1 VPTRALDAAAYLQAF
16 VLSGVVT
23 VLATRAYLQATG
35 YPQLGGGGLH
45 VAHVLWGGL
54 LMAVGLGVA
63 LVFLGGGP
71 RTAGAII
78 GGVGF
83 GLFIDEVGKFVTT
96 RTDYFYA
103 PAAGII
109 YGAFALLVVLT
120 QAVRGRTRLT
130 AAERTANALD
140 LVLSGVPGG
149 LTDRRRVAVLRLV
162 QGTGPTTEGALIRLL
177 DAVPRR
183 EPPPVRFWQR
193 WAALGR
199 RVAAW
204 LAARRWLVWPVV
216 VYLVAEPVV
225 TVAAVLFDEVTGHLD
240 QQREWGAVLGT
251 SIAAL
256 ITAVLSVRAA
266 FRLRGDRIGAFRL
279 FKLALLVDLLFGQIF
294 NFTVNQFGAVTALAV
309 DLLLLGVV
317 TAEHRRLGRQEAR
330 SPSWTRPGGTAV
342 PTPDKSDADG
352 PAE

>member
-1 VPTRALDAAAYLQAF
+1 MSPGSSRRRRTRPGLDWLRHRVPTRAVDAAAYLQAF

-23 VLATRAYLQATG
+23 VLLTRAYLKAAG

-54 LMAVGLGVA
+54 LMTAGLGIA
-63 LVFLGGGP
+63 MIFLGGGP
-71 RTAGAII
+71 RMAGAIV

-130 AAERTANALD
+130 PDERTANALD
-140 LVLSGVPGG
+140 MVLGGVPGG
-149 LTDRRRVAVLRLV
+149 LTARRRAAVLRLV
-162 QGTGPTTEGALIRLL
+162 RGSGPATEEAVVRLL

-193 WAALGR
+193 WAARGR
-199 RVAAW
+199 RVVAW
-204 LAARRWLVWPVV
+204 LTARRWLIWPVV
-216 VYLVAEPVV
+216 VYLVVEPVV
-225 TVAAVLFDEVTGHLD
+225 TVVAVLVDGVTGELD

-251 SIAAL
+251 SVAAL

-266 FRLRGDRIGAFRL
+266 LRLRRDPADAFRL

-294 NFTVNQFGAVTALAV
+294 NFTVNQFGAVSALAV

-317 TAEHRRLGRQEAR
+317 TAEHRRLCRQ
-330 SPSWTRPGGTAV
+330 V
-342 PTPDKSDADG
+342 PPAD
-352 PAE
+352 

>member
-1 VPTRALDAAAYLQAF
+1 MPTRSVDAAAYLEAF

-23 VLATRAYLQATG
+23 VLLTRAYLQATG

-54 LMAVGLGVA
+54 LMAAGLGIA

-71 RTAGAII
+71 RTAGAIV

-120 QAVRGRTRLT
+120 QAVRGRIRLT
-130 AAERTANALD
+130 PAERTANALD
-140 LVLSGVPGG
+140 MVLSGVPGG
-149 LTDRRRVAVLRLV
+149 LTDRRRAAVLRLV
-162 QGTGPTTEGALIRLL
+162 RGSGPATEAAVRRLL

-193 WAALGR
+193 WVAASR
-199 RVAAW
+199 RVVAW
-204 LAARRWLVWPVV
+204 LTARRWLVWPVV
-216 VYLVAEPVV
+216 VYLVVEPVV
-225 TVAAVLFDEVTGHLD
+225 TVVGVLLAGVTGELD

-266 FRLRGDRIGAFRL
+266 LRLRRDRADAFRL

-294 NFTVNQFGAVTALAV
+294 NFTVNQFGAVSALAV
-309 DLLLLGVV
+309 DLFLLGVV
-317 TAEHRRLGRQEAR
+317 TAEHRRLCLQA
-330 SPSWTRPGGTAV
+330 SPL
-342 PTPDKSDADG
+342 DD
-352 PAE
+352 

>member
-1 VPTRALDAAAYLQAF
+1 MPTRSVEAASYLEAF

-23 VLATRAYLQATG
+23 VLLTRAYLRATG

-54 LMAVGLGVA
+54 LMAVGLGIA
-63 LVFLGGGP
+63 LLFLGGGP
-71 RTAGAII
+71 RTAGAIV

-83 GLFIDEVGKFVTT
+83 GLFIDEVGKFVTS

-130 AAERTANALD
+130 PAERTANALD
-140 LVLSGVPGG
+140 LVLGGVPGG

-162 QGTGPTTEGALIRLL
+162 RGSGPAAEAAVARLL

-193 WAALGR
+193 WVTRSR
-199 RVAAW
+199 RVVAW
-204 LAARRWLVWPVV
+204 LTARRWLVYPVV
-216 VYLVAEPVV
+216 VYLVVEPVV
-225 TVAAVLFDEVTGHLD
+225 TVAGVLLAGVTGELD

-251 SIAAL
+251 SVAAL

-266 FRLRGDRIGAFRL
+266 LRLRRDRADAFRL

-294 NFTVNQFGAVTALAV
+294 NFTVNQFGAVSAVAV
-309 DLLLLGVV
+309 DLFLLGVV
-317 TAEHRRLGRQEAR
+317 TAEHHRLCREDPPLAG
-330 SPSWTRPGGTAV
+330 
-342 PTPDKSDADG
+342 
-352 PAE
+352 

>member
-1 VPTRALDAAAYLQAF
+1 MPTRALDAAAYLQAF

-23 VLATRAYLQATG
+23 VLALRAYLQATG
-35 YPQLGGGGLH
+35 FPQLGGGGLH

-78 GGVGF
+78 GGIGF
-83 GLFIDEVGKFVTT
+83 GLFIDEVGKFVTA

-120 QAVRGRTRLT
+120 QAVRGRTGRTRLT
-130 AAERTANALD
+130 PAERTANALD
-140 LVLSGVPGG
+140 LVLSGLPGG
-149 LTDRRRVAVLRLV
+149 LTDRRRIAALRLV
-162 QGTGPTTEGALIRLL
+162 QGTGPTTEAAMVQLL

-193 WAALGR
+193 AADRAR
-199 RVAAW
+199 RLAAW
-204 LAARRWLVWPVV
+204 AAARRWLVWPVV
-216 VYLVAEPVV
+216 VYLVIEPVG
-225 TVAAVLFDEVTGHLD
+225 TVIAVAVDGVTGELD

-251 SIAAL
+251 SVAAL

-266 FRLRGDRIGAFRL
+266 WLLRRNRADAFGL

-294 NFTVNQFGAVTALAV
+294 NFTVNQFGAVFAVAL
-309 DLLLLGVV
+309 DLALLGVV
-317 TAEHRRLGRQEAR
+317 TAEHRRLRRKAASTGFPR
-330 SPSWTRPGGTAV
+330 
-342 PTPDKSDADG
+342 
-352 PAE
+352 

>member
-1 VPTRALDAAAYLQAF
+1 MSPRSSRRRRRPPGVEWLRNRVPTRAVDAAAYLEAF

-23 VLATRAYLQATG
+23 VLVTRAYLQATG

-45 VAHVLWGGL
+45 IAHVFWGGL
-54 LMAVGLGVA
+54 LMAAGLGIA

-71 RTAGAII
+71 RTVGAIV
-78 GGVGF
+78 GGIGF

-120 QAVRGRTRLT
+120 QAVRGRVRLT
-130 AAERTANALD
+130 PAERTANALD
-140 LVLSGVPGG
+140 MVLGGVPGG
-149 LTDRRRVAVLRLV
+149 LTDRRREAVRRLV
-162 QGTGPTTEGALIRLL
+162 PGSGPAAEAAVAQLL

-193 WAALGR
+193 WLAWSR
-199 RVAAW
+199 RVVAW
-204 LAARRWLVWPVV
+204 LTARRWLVYPVV
-216 VYLVAEPVV
+216 VYLVVEPTV
-225 TVAAVLFDEVTGHLD
+225 TVFAVVIDGVTGQLD

-251 SIAAL
+251 SVSAL

-266 FRLRGDRIGAFRL
+266 LRLRGDRADAFRL

-294 NFTVNQFGAVTALAV
+294 NFTVNQFGAVSALAV
-309 DLLLLGVV
+309 DLFLLGVV
-317 TAEHRRLGRQEAR
+317 TAEHRRLCREALL
-330 SPSWTRPGGTAV
+330 
-342 PTPDKSDADG
+342 AD
-352 PAE
+352 

>member
-1 VPTRALDAAAYLQAF
+1 MPTRALDAAAYLQAF

-23 VLATRAYLQATG
+23 VLALRAYLQATG
-35 YPQLGGGGLH
+35 FPQLGGGGLH

-54 LMAVGLGVA
+54 LLAVGLGVA
-63 LVFLGGGP
+63 MVFLGGGP

-78 GGVGF
+78 GGIGF
-83 GLFIDEVGKFVTT
+83 GLFIDEVGKFVTA

-120 QAVRGRTRLT
+120 QAVRGRTGRTRLT
-130 AAERTANALD
+130 PAERTANALD
-140 LVLSGVPGG
+140 LVLSGLPGG
-149 LTDRRRVAVLRLV
+149 LTDRRRIAALRLV
-162 QGTGPTTEGALIRLL
+162 QGTGPTTEAAMVQLL

-193 WAALGR
+193 AADRAR
-199 RVAAW
+199 RLAAW
-204 LAARRWLVWPVV
+204 AAARRWLVWPVV
-216 VYLVAEPVV
+216 VYLVVEPVG
-225 TVAAVLFDEVTGHLD
+225 TVIAVAVDGVTGELD

-251 SIAAL
+251 SVAAL

-266 FRLRGDRIGAFRL
+266 WLLHRNRTGAFGL

-294 NFTVNQFGAVTALAV
+294 NFTVNQFGAVFAVAL
-309 DLLLLGVV
+309 DLALLGVV
-317 TAEHRRLGRQEAR
+317 TAEHRRLRRAA
-330 SPSWTRPGGTAV
+330 PSSGFPR
-342 PTPDKSDADG
+342 
-352 PAE
+352 

>member
-1 VPTRALDAAAYLQAF
+1 MSPRSSRRRRTPPGVEWLRNRVPTRSVEAASYLEAF

-23 VLATRAYLQATG
+23 VLLTRAYLRATG

-54 LMAVGLGVA
+54 LMAVGLGIA
-63 LVFLGGGP
+63 LLFLGGGP
-71 RTAGAII
+71 RTAGAIV

-83 GLFIDEVGKFVTT
+83 GLFIDEVGKFVTS

-130 AAERTANALD
+130 PAERTANALD
-140 LVLSGVPGG
+140 LVLGGVPGG

-162 QGTGPTTEGALIRLL
+162 RGSGPAAEAAVARLL

-193 WAALGR
+193 WVTRSR
-199 RVAAW
+199 RVVAW
-204 LAARRWLVWPVV
+204 LTARRWLVYPVV
-216 VYLVAEPVV
+216 VYLVVEPVV
-225 TVAAVLFDEVTGHLD
+225 TVAGVLLAGVTGELD

-251 SIAAL
+251 SVAAL

-266 FRLRGDRIGAFRL
+266 LRLRRDRADAFRL

-294 NFTVNQFGAVTALAV
+294 NFTVNQFGAVSAVAV
-309 DLLLLGVV
+309 DLFLLGVV
-317 TAEHRRLGRQEAR
+317 TAEHHRLCREDPPLAG
-330 SPSWTRPGGTAV
+330 
-342 PTPDKSDADG
+342 
-352 PAE
+352 